1 MMSKKKLSEIKAEV
15 AALLQMLPGRSPEA
29 WLAEEIEA
37 AKKDPKRDARTLEM
51 LCAALEGEVKKKQI
65 AKPRRRPANR

>member
-15 AALLQMLPGRSPEA
+15 TALLQTLPGKSPEA
-29 WLAEEIEA
+29 WLAKEIEE

-51 LCAALEGEVKKKQI
+51 LCAALDGEAKKQRK
-65 AKPRRRPANR
+65 AKPRQRPAKR